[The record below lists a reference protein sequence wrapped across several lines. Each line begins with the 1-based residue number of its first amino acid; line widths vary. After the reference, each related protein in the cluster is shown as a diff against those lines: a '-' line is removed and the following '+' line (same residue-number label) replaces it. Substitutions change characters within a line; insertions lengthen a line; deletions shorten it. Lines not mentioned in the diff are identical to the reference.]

1 MSSSSFASL
10 ICSKIQGAAGTDGGK
25 FSSST
30 PAQCQSAIAA
40 AITEYLLANVTVH
53 ITYSG
58 MTTSSPSKKD
68 SVTTDTMKITG
79 SCAAMSTPGDYASW
93 IADLQSK
100 IAAGFTVLPPGTNA
114 VTTTFLP
121 FNPSSGSLSITQ
133 SNLKSAHE
141 GNWDDPMQKTWEV
154 VCQGIMDWINSSA
167 GCNPAATAVP
177 ATRPGSAG
185 TASLVK
191 IVVV

>member
-10 ICSKIQGAAGTDGGK
+10 VCSKIKSAAGSDGGK
-25 FSSST
+25 FNSGT
-30 PAQCQSAIAA
+30 PAKCQAAIAA

-68 SVTTDTMKITG
+68 SVTTDTLKITG
-79 SCAAMSTPGDYASW
+79 SCATMSTPGDYSGW
-93 IADLQSK
+93 LADLQSK

-121 FNPSSGSLSITQ
+121 FNPASGSLTIAQ

-141 GNWDDPMQKTWEV
+141 GNWDNPMQKTWEV
-154 VCQGIMDWINSSA
+154 VCKGIMDWINSSA
-167 GCNPAATAVP
+167 GCNPAAAAVP

-185 TASLVK
+185 TATLTK
-191 IVVV
+191 IVVT